1 MAAKAYVLIETSVG
15 KTKEVC
21 SALRK
26 LESAK
31 SVDMVTGPYDII
43 VTVEGIDLNF
53 IGSFIT
59 DKIHVIPGVI
69 RTVTCFS
76 LHLI

>member
-1 MAAKAYVLIETSVG
+1 MAAKAFILIETVVG

-26 LESAK
+26 LEAAK

-43 VTVEGIDLNF
+43 ITVE
-53 IGSFIT
+53 
-59 DKIHVIPGVI
+59 
-69 RTVTCFS
+69 
-76 LHLI
+76 